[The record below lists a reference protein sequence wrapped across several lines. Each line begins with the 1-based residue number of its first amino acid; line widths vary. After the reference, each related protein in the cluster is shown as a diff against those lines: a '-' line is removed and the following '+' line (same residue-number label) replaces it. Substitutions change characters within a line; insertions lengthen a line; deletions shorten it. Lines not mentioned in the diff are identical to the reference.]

1 MIYIRDE
8 GERLRQGFNIYPLK
22 SKRSKGFKLRIFNWV
37 FQCRYS
43 YALCEWIFDMHEVN
57 NT

>member
-1 MIYIRDE
+1 MIHIRDE
-8 GERLRQGFNIYPLK
+8 GERLRQGFNIYPRT
-22 SKRSKGFKLRIFNWV
+22 SSGSSGFKLRIFNWV

-43 YALCEWIFDMHEVN
+43 YKLDRWIFDTHKVN